1 MEGQSSTTVSDAC
14 SSLQGSDE
22 DLQFLND
29 LGPKFK
35 TLAEICSPPGPAAPR
50 PHPHAD
56 LPVAGMMATGADQ
69 LLVAPEPQRNHR
81 RSGAHLQD
89 VSSAAAA
96 SGEAT
101 TCRAMVSRG
110 ATACRTVV
118 SGRTASNTISAAL
131 LPLGGATLPP
141 PGQLLVLQQ
150 QQPVYYTTTP
160 VLQPMQFAVQTPP
173 SVLLAGAPPLGLQS
187 MTILNQT
194 FGSAEHIANA
204 GRNTP
209 ATWSVNRPG
218 VLEGARSVVALSR
231 LDAAVEEV
239 GGRRVMRGTGRPVRW
254 SMVGGEAE
262 IPTLFRNIRV
272 TSSTSDQ
279 DQVVFAHSSSAK
291 RRTGCTTAT
300 TEAGTVRQ
308 SVRLERVASPL

>member
-1 MEGQSSTTVSDAC
+1 MEGQSSTAVSDAC

-22 DLQFLND
+22 DLHFLND

-56 LPVAGMMATGADQ
+56 LPDAGMMATGADQ
-69 LLVAPEPQRNHR
+69 LSVAPEPQRNHR

-89 VSSAAAA
+89 VSSSAAA

-101 TCRAMVSRG
+101 ACRAM
-110 ATACRTVV
+110 V

-160 VLQPMQFAVQTPP
+160 VLQPMQFLVQTPP
-173 SVLLAGAPPLGLQS
+173 SVLLAGAPPLGLQG

-204 GRNTP
+204 GGNTP

-262 IPTLFRNIRV
+262 IPTLFQNIRV

-279 DQVVFAHSSSAK
+279 DQVVFTHSSGAK

-300 TEAGTVRQ
+300 TEGGTVRQ
-308 SVRLERVASPL
+308 SVRSERVASPL

>member
-1 MEGQSSTTVSDAC
+1 MEGQSSTAVSDAC

-22 DLQFLND
+22 DLHFLND

-35 TLAEICSPPGPAAPR
+35 TLAEICSPPGPAALR

-56 LPVAGMMATGADQ
+56 LPNAGMMAKGADQ
-69 LLVAPEPQRNHR
+69 LSVAPEPQRNHR
-81 RSGAHLQD
+81 RSGAPLQD
-89 VSSAAAA
+89 VSSAAVA

-101 TCRAMVSRG
+101 ACRAMVSRG

-173 SVLLAGAPPLGLQS
+173 SVLLAGAPPLGLQG

-204 GRNTP
+204 GGNTP

-239 GGRRVMRGTGRPVRW
+239 GGTRVMRGTGRPVRW

-279 DQVVFAHSSSAK
+279 DQVVFTHSSSAK

-300 TEAGTVRQ
+300 TEGGTVRQ